1 VSEYEDE
8 ILGKAY
14 DARLMKRLLGFVR
27 PYRRLV
33 FLAALALIAYSVIDI
48 LPPLLIGWAID
59 GPIRDVTVRGLDF
72 DEGFR
77 ELLGF
82 GGAFAA
88 LVLVGYGIRFAHMWL
103 TEYLGQRVMVDIRR
117 QVFGKIQRLSLR
129 YFDRNPVGRLVTRVV
144 SDVEA
149 LNQALSSGLVS
160 IFGDLVKIIALA
172 GILLWINWSLALWL
186 FAVLPLLVFMSYR
199 FRRRAREAYREVRR
213 EIARTS
219 ANLQESITGIRI
231 IQSFGQE
238 EKARRR
244 FRSLSSELCD
254 SHNRTVFH
262 FAFFFAGVEFLFGLA
277 QAVLVYVGSVYVAER
292 TLDPGEFLTVWFFIG
307 MIFDPIRNLSEQY
320 NVMQAAMASSE
331 RIFRILDQE
340 EQVPNPPTPTPLPEQ
355 LAGSIEFD
363 GVHFAYSK
371 ENWVLRDLSFR
382 IEPGESVALVG
393 ATGAGKTSIIS
404 LISRLYDVNRGR
416 IRIDGT
422 DVRDYDK
429 YELRGRIAVVLQDVF
444 LFAGDILENIRLG
457 QEAIDEER
465 AVRAAKAVD
474 ADRFIARLPGG
485 YHAPVV
491 ERGATLSVGQKQLL
505 AFARA
510 LAFDPRILILDE
522 ATSSVDTETEILIQR
537 ALARLLEDRTSVIIA
552 HRLSTIQRCDRIFVM
567 HHGELKEAGSH
578 QELIA
583 MRGIYRKL
591 YELQYGLGTPAA
603 SEPRKG

>member
-1 VSEYEDE
+1 VSDFEDE
-8 ILGKAY
+8 VLGKAY
-14 DARLMKRLLGFVR
+14 DARLMRRLLRFVR

-33 FLAALALIAYSVIDI
+33 LLAALALLAYSVIDI
-48 LPPLLIGWAID
+48 LPPLLVRWAVD
-59 GPIRDVTVRGLDF
+59 GPIAAVRAGADL

-77 ELLGF
+77 SLLWICAGYA
-82 GGAFAA
+82 G
-88 LVLVGYGIRFAHMWL
+88 LVVAGYGVRFGHMWL
-103 TEYLGQRVMVDIRR
+103 TEYIGQRVMVDVRHR
-117 QVFGKIQRLSLR
+117 VFAKIQRLSLR

-160 IFGDLVKIIALA
+160 IFGDLVKIIGLA
-172 GILLWINWSLALWL
+172 GILLWMNWQLALWL
-186 FAVLPLLVFMSYR
+186 FSVLPLLIFMSLR
-199 FRRRAREAYREVRR
+199 FRRRAREAYREARR

-219 ANLQESITGIRI
+219 ANLQESVTGIRI
-231 IQSFGQE
+231 IQAFGQE

-244 FRSLSSELCD
+244 FRKVSDDLCGA
-254 SHNRTVFH
+254 HLRTVRH
-262 FAFFFAGVEFLFGLA
+262 YAVFFAGVEFLFGLA
-277 QAVLVYVGSVYVAER
+277 QAVLVWAGSTYVASES
-292 TLDPGEFLTVWFFIG
+292 LQLGDFLAIWWFIG
-307 MIFDPIRNLSEQY
+307 MIFDPIRSLSEQY

-331 RIFRILDQE
+331 RIFKILDRDE
-340 EQVPNPPTPTPLPEQ
+340 LVPNPALPAPMPERIEG
-355 LAGSIEFD
+355 AIEFEN
-363 GVHFAYSK
+363 VHFAYRD
-371 ENWVLRDLSFR
+371 EDWVLSDLSFR

-416 IRIDGT
+416 VLVDGV
-422 DVRDYDK
+422 DVREYDK
-429 YELRGRIAVVLQDVF
+429 YALRSRVAVVLQDVF

-457 QEAIDEER
+457 QEEIPEER
-465 AVRAAKAVD
+465 VIEAAKTVD

-485 YHAPVV
+485 YRAPVV

-522 ATSSVDTETEILIQR
+522 ATSSVDTETEVLIQQ
-537 ALARLLEDRTSVIIA
+537 ALEKLLEGRTSVIIA
-552 HRLSTIQRCDRIFVM
+552 HRLSTIQKCDRIFVM

-591 YELQYGLGTPAA
+591 YELQYHLGGT
-603 SEPRKG
+603 G